1 MINVVQVMPTVLA
14 SFMASLVEF
23 VEALTVVLAVGSVRG
38 WKATLGGTA
47 AALLTLVVLV
57 LLLGRSL
64 ALVPIFLLQAGIG
77 VLLLLFGLRWL
88 RKAIL
93 RAAGALPLHD
103 EDEAFEKEAASLR
116 LRGPAGQRWDRVAFA
131 TAYKI
136 VMLEGI
142 EVVFIVIAL
151 GASAALILPAVVGA
165 AAALGCVVLLG
176 LALHRPLSRIPE
188 NTLKFAVG
196 ILLTAFGTFWVGEG
210 IGVAWPARDGSV
222 LALIVIYLL
231 IGITLV
237 FLFRRRADMAFVASR
252 SIAPQAKRNLITRL
266 SSELISL
273 FIDDGW
279 LATGTVAWVALFALA
294 VRVLPHAGAL
304 GAFGFT
310 AGLGA
315 ILSISGA
322 RALQANPNRTA

>member
-142 EVVFIVIAL
+142 
-151 GASAALILPAVVGA
+151 
-165 AAALGCVVLLG
+165 
-176 LALHRPLSRIPE
+176 
-188 NTLKFAVG
+188 
-196 ILLTAFGTFWVGEG
+196 
-210 IGVAWPARDGSV
+210 
-222 LALIVIYLL
+222 
-231 IGITLV
+231 
-237 FLFRRRADMAFVASR
+237 
-252 SIAPQAKRNLITRL
+252 
-266 SSELISL
+266 
-273 FIDDGW
+273 
-279 LATGTVAWVALFALA
+279 
-294 VRVLPHAGAL
+294 
-304 GAFGFT
+304 
-310 AGLGA
+310 
-315 ILSISGA
+315 
-322 RALQANPNRTA
+322 